1 MLAEETRKRKSLEAP
16 DPKAKQQKL
25 NEGGDGKGGDDPKTK
40 PKEKDEKE
48 THEVS
53 RRNCAPT
60 HYCECKNSIMR
71 LLNSFCFWCLP
82 PLHPKTI
89 PPVRTIH
96 LRLSRS
102 LLHRHHRRLQ
112 LQLRLLLPLLLR
124 VLVLC
129 HHRRHQHCLN
139 LE

>member
-1 MLAEETRKRKSLEAP
+1 MLAEETRKRKSPEAP

-25 NEGGDGKGGDDPKTK
+25 NEGGDGKGGDDLKTK

-71 LLNSFCFWCLP
+71 LLNSFCFWRLP

-89 PPVRTIH
+89 PPVRTN